1 MWKTV
6 AGWRERTESKSLSS
20 SQCRAA
26 LDHQTPLARA
36 CSSPLSA
43 EGARG
48 AYRLRIGWKTVAG
61 WQGYDEFTDRAIPSP
76 SDPQPIPKRNALRPM
91 SRHPFWKI
99 FFGHQTKVNESTKP
113 NEKHLGENARCGWG
127 THLGG
132 ENTRQTHTNRR
143 DQEKSRMGRITRAG
157 GLVEV
162 D

>member
-26 LDHQTPLARA
+26 LDHQTLLARA

-76 SDPQPIPKRNALRPM
+76 SDPQPIPKRNALRHM

-113 NEKHLGENARCGWG
+113 NEKHLGENARCGLDTSG
-127 THLGG
+127 GREHTSDTHEQKRSGEISYGEDNTGRGIGG
-132 ENTRQTHTNRR
+132 
-143 DQEKSRMGRITRAG
+143 G
-157 GLVEV
+157 
-162 D
+162 